1 MHWWFPGNASSVGGK
16 VDSLFYV
23 ILYITGAVFVLVEA
37 TLLIFLVRYRRRSGR
52 TATYVEGS
60 TRAEIIWTAIPAVI
74 LVTLALVSQ
83 PLWSKIKDSDT
94 YPRNAVHLGLE
105 AKQFE
110 WHFTYPGPDG
120 RLGSD
125 DDFLKKDTLHLVVD
139 RDYVLEMTARDV
151 VHSLFIPA
159 FRLKQDLVPGMDI
172 KMWIKP
178 TRTGVFEMACSEL
191 CGLGHYRMRGVV
203 VVHTPQDYAAWLVSQ
218 GEATAADSAAASAG
232 APAPPPP
239 PTSGRKGAR

>member
-37 TLLIFLVRYRRRSGR
+37 TLLVFLVRYRKRSGR

-60 TRAEIIWTAIPAVI
+60 TRAEIIWTSIPAVI
-74 LVTLALVSQ
+74 LVSLAFVSQ

-94 YPRNAVHLGLE
+94 YPRDATHLGLE

-110 WHFTYPGPDG
+110 WHVTYPGPDG
-120 RLGSD
+120 KLGTD
-125 DDFLKKDTLHLVVD
+125 DDFMKRDSIHLVVD
-139 RDYVLEMTARDV
+139 RDYVLEMTSRDV
-151 VHSLFIPA
+151 VHSFFVPA
-159 FRLKQDLVPGMDI
+159 FRLKQDIVPGMDI
-172 KMWIKP
+172 KLWVKP
-178 TRTGVFEMACSEL
+178 TLTGTFELACSEL

-203 VVHTPQDYAAWLVSQ
+203 IVHTPADYAAWLVSQ
-218 GEATAADSAAASAG
+218 GEATPADSAAAASN
-232 APAPPPP
+232 
-239 PTSGRKGAR
+239 SGMGTP

>member
-37 TLLIFLVRYRRRSGR
+37 TLLIFLVRYRKGSGR
-52 TATYVEGS
+52 KATYVEGS
-60 TRAEIIWTAIPAVI
+60 TKAEIIWTSIPAVI
-74 LVTLALVSQ
+74 LVSLALVSQ

-94 YPRNAVHLGLE
+94 YPRDAIHLGLE

-110 WHFTYPGPDG
+110 WHVTYPGPDAK
-120 RLGSD
+120 LGTD
-125 DDFLKKDTLHLVVD
+125 DDFMKRDSIHLVVD

-151 VHSLFIPA
+151 VHSFFVPA
-159 FRLKQDLVPGMDI
+159 FRLKQDIVPGMDI
-172 KMWIKP
+172 KLWVKP
-178 TRTGVFEMACSEL
+178 TRTGTFELACSEL

-203 VVHTPQDYAAWLVSQ
+203 IVHSPADYAAWLASQ
-218 GEATAADSAAASAG
+218 GEAAPAATDSAAN
-232 APAPPPP
+232 
-239 PTSGRKGAR
+239 SGKGAS

>member
-37 TLLIFLVRYRRRSGR
+37 TLVVFLVRYRKRSGR

-60 TRAEIIWTAIPAVI
+60 TRAEIIWTAIPALI

-83 PLWSKIKDSDT
+83 PLWSKIKDADT
-94 YPRNAVHLGLE
+94 YPRDAAHLGLE

-110 WHFTYPGPDG
+110 WHVTYPGPDG
-120 RLGSD
+120 KLGTD
-125 DDFLKKDTLHLVVD
+125 DDFLKRDSIHLVVN
-139 RDYVLEMTARDV
+139 RDYVLELTARDV

-159 FRLKQDLVPGMDI
+159 FRLKQDLVPGMTI
-172 KMWIKP
+172 RMWIRP
-178 TRTGVFEMACSEL
+178 TRTGTFEMACSEL

-203 VVHTPQDYAAWLVSQ
+203 VVHTPQEYAAWLVSQ
-218 GEATAADSAAASAG
+218 GEASAADSAAASA
-232 APAPPPP
+232 ATAVPTPP
-239 PTSGRKGAR
+239 PTDGKGAQ

>member
-178 TRTGVFEMACSEL
+178 TRTGTFEIACSEL
-191 CGLGHYRMRGVV
+191 CGLGHYRMRAQVIV
-203 VVHTPQDYAAWLVSQ
+203 QSDSDYAAWLRSQ
-218 GEATAADSAAASAG
+218 GVAISSPPAAPTAHGST
-232 APAPPPP
+232 P
-239 PTSGRKGAR
+239 

>member
-37 TLLIFLVRYRRRSGR
+37 TLIVFLVRYRHRSGR
-52 TATYVEGS
+52 KATYIEGS
-60 TRAEIIWTAIPAVI
+60 NRAEIIWTAIPAVI

-83 PLWSKIKDSDT
+83 PLWSKIKNDET
-94 YPRNAVHLGLE
+94 YPKNAVHLGLE

-120 RLGSD
+120 KLGTD
-125 DDFLKKDTLHLVVD
+125 ED

-178 TRTGVFEMACSEL
+178 TRTGTFEIACSEL
-191 CGLGHYRMRGVV
+191 CGLGHYRMRGVTIV
-203 VVHTPQDYAAWLVSQ
+203 QTPHDYAAWLVTQ
-218 GEATAADSAAASAG
+218 GAATAADSAAAGVVAASDSTG
-232 APAPPPP
+232 R
-239 PTSGRKGAR
+239 RKGS